1 MIPEIKVATN
11 PLEYYKSF
19 LDLPKPPANNVN
31 QGKSLHENFKLS
43 SMLGELLSLGKCF
56 TITNVEREP
65 TLNRISVSYNH
76 SSGNYTDHA
85 ARLDNFKEIKNLS
98 YGRPLIIEV
107 LDDKFGNSLQMTA
120 ATTQM
125 ACLGIFV
132 IYNGYIY
139 RADPTA
145 NINLLYAIYSE
156 LYFLKFGGLPTEEDE
171 YRQAIPGSRMAFFY
185 KPNRFEELMMK
196 YGIR

>member
-11 PLEYYKSF
+11 PLEYFKSF

-31 QGKSLHENFKLS
+31 RGRSLDENFKLS
-43 SMLGELLSLGKCF
+43 STLGELLNLGKNF

-65 TLNRISVSYNH
+65 TLNRVSVSYNH
-76 SSGNYTDHA
+76 TNSNYTDHA
-85 ARLDNFKEIKNLS
+85 ARLDDFKEIKNLS

-107 LDDKFGNSLQMTA
+107 LEDKFGNSLQMTA

-125 ACLGIFV
+125 ACTGIFI
-132 IYNGYIY
+132 IYNGSIY
-139 RADPTA
+139 RADKTA

-156 LYFLKFGGLPTEEDE
+156 LYFLKFSGLVTEDGE
-171 YRQAIPGSRMAFFY
+171 YRQAIRGSRMAFFY
-185 KPNRFEELMMK
+185 KPSHFDELMKK
-196 YGIR
+196 YGIG